1 MTCLLSPVAL
11 WFKIQIKQKVVI
23 SCESRAKIRWIKWQS
38 LTKGYIYFFFQ
49 YADTGVYKPPF
60 VKAEI
65 VQIHLTLIKIF
76 NKASIDTLLH
86 SAENK
91 LASIDVPAVTPW
103 IMISVKT
110 PL

>member
-1 MTCLLSPVAL
+1 MTCLLSPVVL

-23 SCESRAKIRWIKWQS
+23 SCESSAKIRWRRWQS
-38 LTKGYIYFFFQ
+38 LTKGYIFFQ
-49 YADTGVYKPPF
+49 YADTGVYKTSF

-76 NKASIDTLLH
+76 NKASLDTLLH
-86 SAENK
+86 STENK

-103 IMISVKT
+103 VIISVKT